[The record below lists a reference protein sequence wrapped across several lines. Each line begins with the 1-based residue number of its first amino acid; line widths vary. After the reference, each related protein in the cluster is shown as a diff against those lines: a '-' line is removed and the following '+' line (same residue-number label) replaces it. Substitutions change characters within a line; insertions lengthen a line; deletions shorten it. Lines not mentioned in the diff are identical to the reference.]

1 MDCEVVVVSDANTN
15 QLMENERER
24 ICFKLKYTVYDH
36 SILEDAIIS
45 YDDLPHNSKITG
57 VVIVA
62 PN

>member
-45 YDDLPHNSKITG
+45 YDDLP
-57 VVIVA
+57 
-62 PN
+62 